1 MALYNPQG
9 LGMMGGAAG
18 MNNFLGLGMPGLGNL
33 TGMAGMGLNMAMG
46 IPNLSIIS
54 SAAQFHQP
62 AEKN

>member
-54 SAAQFHQP
+54 SAA
-62 AEKN
+62 